1 MTKKNSNANA
11 NANAVKKPAGTFR
24 EVGSF
29 EEDFINLN
37 KEGESFEG
45 SFVGFMEKEIDKE
58 KREFGVFLLEGNPK
72 KQIIGGRDLL
82 GKLKNVKEGDWVRVT
97 FLEKDTFTP
106 KGTKK
111 KLPIRRYRVE
121 VLDQN

>member
-1 MTKKNSNANA
+1 MSKKNSNATA
-11 NANAVKKPAGTFR
+11 NANAKPSKGTFR

-37 KEGESFEG
+37 EPMTSFEG
-45 SFVGFMEKEIDKE
+45 AFVGFMEKEIDKE
-58 KREFGVFLLEGNPK
+58 KREFAVFMLEGKPK

-82 GKLKNVKEGDWVRVT
+82 GKLKNVAKDSWVRVT

-121 VLDQN
+121 VLEQN